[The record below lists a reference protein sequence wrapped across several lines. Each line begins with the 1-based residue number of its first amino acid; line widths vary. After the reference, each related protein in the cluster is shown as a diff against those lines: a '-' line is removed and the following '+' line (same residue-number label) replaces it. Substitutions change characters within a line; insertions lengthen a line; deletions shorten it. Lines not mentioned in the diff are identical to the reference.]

1 MEVANAM
8 LIETDALSSF
18 ILFYLFRYKN
28 LLIMHFVSYDEVVL
42 F

>member
-18 ILFYLFRYKN
+18 FLNLFRYKN